1 MYNGETSGFF
11 IHDSGVFTRFLRP
24 ETKDKCPLVVIFHGI
39 PGTELNLDLAYAL
52 RENGFAVLAPNYN
65 GCWGSKGDYR
75 IEGIPGNIKT
85 VLDFACEPEFVAR
98 AGIDPERICVVGHS
112 LGGWAAFISPRI
124 SQRIRGIVA
133 LDPLV
138 DPNFAGEDDDA
149 PFLQAFTIPLRGVTA
164 SQLAAGMRWA
174 AKEWLPMDAIGD
186 LGDRFFMLL
195 CATGPD
201 AIPLGPA
208 MDLLAKVRSFNPAAE
223 YWALNSDHSFISCR
237 PLMRELV
244 VDFIK
249 RRLTL
254 DGSHPE
260 TR

>member
-1 MYNGETSGFF
+1 MYRGTTSGFF
-11 IHDSGVFTRFLRP
+11 VHDSGIYTRFLRP
-24 ETKDKCPLVVIFHGI
+24 ETQDKCPLVVLFHGI
-39 PGTELNLDLAYAL
+39 PGAELNLDLAYAL

-65 GCWGSKGDYR
+65 GCWGSQGDYR
-75 IEGIPGNIKT
+75 IEGIPGNIRT
-85 VLDFACEPEFVAR
+85 VLDFACEDEFVET
-98 AGIDPERICVVGHS
+98 AGIDPARICVVGHS
-112 LGGWAAFISPRI
+112 LGGWAALISPRI
-124 SQRIRGIVA
+124 SKRVRAIVA

-138 DPNFAGEDDDA
+138 DPIFGGAPAGDE
-149 PFLQAFTIPLRGVTA
+149 PFLREFAEPLRGVTA
-164 SQLAAGMRWA
+164 SQLAEGMRWA
-174 AKEWLPMDAIGD
+174 AREWLPLDVIED

-208 MDLLAKVRSFNPAAE
+208 MDLLTKVRSFNPSAE

-249 RRLTL
+249 RRL
-254 DGSHPE
+254 
-260 TR
+260 